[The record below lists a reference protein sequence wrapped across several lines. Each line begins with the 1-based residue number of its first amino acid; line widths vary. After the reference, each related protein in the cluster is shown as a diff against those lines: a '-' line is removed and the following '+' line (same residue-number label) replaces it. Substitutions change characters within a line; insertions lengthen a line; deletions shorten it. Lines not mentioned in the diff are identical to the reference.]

1 MVVLLLCFSVGFFS
15 DVKHGVPVGL
25 RGGVDV
31 GLVEDGPEWPVAEV
45 GAYVFVGH
53 PEADE
58 SCDVRWLFPFGEH
71 QEVECLG
78 GVAVEGRCQLQSEL
92 LLSFFGCVV
101 CCAGLQS

>member
-1 MVVLLLCFSVGFFS
+1 MAVLSVCFSVRFFA
-15 DVKHGVPVGL
+15 DIEHGVPVGL

-58 SCDVRWLFPFGEH
+58 SCDVRWLFPFGKH

-92 LLSFFGCVV
+92 LLSFYGCVV

>member
-1 MVVLLLCFSVGFFS
+1 MAVFLLCFSVRFFA
-15 DVKHGVPVGL
+15 DIEHGVPVGL

-58 SCDVRWLFPFGEH
+58 SCDVRWLFPS
-71 QEVECLG
+71 
-78 GVAVEGRCQLQSEL
+78 ANIRK
-92 LLSFFGCVV
+92 LSALVV
-101 CCAGLQS
+101 LP